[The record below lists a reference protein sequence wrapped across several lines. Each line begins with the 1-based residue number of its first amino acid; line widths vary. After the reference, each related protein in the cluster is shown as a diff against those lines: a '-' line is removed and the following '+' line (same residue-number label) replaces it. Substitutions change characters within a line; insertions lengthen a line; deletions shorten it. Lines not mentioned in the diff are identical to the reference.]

1 MVAEILA
8 DVLQREQTNLNIF
21 LGETLYPVQDQLAK
35 VLDQFLRDF
44 RIAYTNIQKE
54 PDGFPYAPVILFLW
68 QPYNGIAQLGQP
80 HDLQIA
86 LIPTQEDQQLHPDII
101 LLLIGLVQK
110 INDQRRSIFP
120 EEIFM

>member
-68 QPYNGIAQLGQP
+68 KPYNGITQLGQP

-86 LIPTQEDQQLHPDII
+86 LIPTQEDQQLHPDIV

-110 INDQRRSIFP
+110 INDQRGSIFP

>member
-54 PDGFPYAPVILFLW
+54 PDGFPYAPVILFL
-68 QPYNGIAQLGQP
+68 
-80 HDLQIA
+80 
-86 LIPTQEDQQLHPDII
+86 
-101 LLLIGLVQK
+101 
-110 INDQRRSIFP
+110 
-120 EEIFM
+120 